1 MTDQQ
6 QTETVPPP
14 PIVWVDTETTRA
26 DHRRVPWEVG
36 LIRRAPDGT
45 ESVHHWWLPPG
56 PLDAADGFALRVGG
70 FWDRHPLG
78 LEATGAWDRELLGS
92 YFDAVTP
99 HERFAPDVLALT
111 HDAVWVGTNP
121 SFDAEPIAAILRQQ
135 RLLPTWRYDLC
146 DVIVLACGWL
156 HGRAAA
162 GEGPGRPPVKRR
174 SDDIAKL
181 LGVEVPP
188 LERHTAQGDARRDQR
203 IYDIVTGRVPAPMVA
218 S

>member
-1 MTDQQ
+1 MTEQQ
-6 QTETVPPP
+6 QTETAPP
-14 PIVWVDTETTRA
+14 PIVWVDTETTGVGP
-26 DHRRVPWEVG
+26 DRVAWEVG
-36 LIRRAPDGT
+36 LIRRDPDGT
-45 ESVHHWWLPPG
+45 ESEHQWFLPPG

-78 LEATGAWDRELLGS
+78 RAGTRNWDAAQLGPYWQSVSTHEA
-92 YFDAVTP
+92 
-99 HERFAPDVLALT
+99 FAPELLALT

-121 SFDAEPIAAILRQQ
+121 GFDADPLARVLRRE
-135 RLLPTWRYDLC
+135 RLQPTWRYDLC

-162 GEGPGRPPVKRR
+162 GDGPGRPPVKRR

-181 LGVEVPP
+181 LGVEVSPG
-188 LERHTAQGDARRDQR
+188 ERHTALGDARRDQR
-203 IYDIVTGRVPAPMVA
+203 IYDIVTGYSPAVA